1 MTTNNIYTTIHTKYK
16 VHAPYEKQ
24 RYTKRKTSVRLSVCL
39 SVCYSSCVSSPS
51 ASSCVV
57 VCAGRRLPFPPPPR
71 TVRHLPVPCLQ
82 PAPPLPPPW
91 EQPRRTLMVG
101 CITITVVM
109 IMEVMMIWSSGSI
122 IVTIV
127 NSSTTNVDRCL
138 TLSQQLYQSERNI
151 I

>member
-91 EQPRRTLMVG
+91 EQPRHTLTVG
-101 CITITVVM
+101 VVVYNYYHFPLLLSGILITFAVM
-109 IMEVMMIWSSGSI
+109 II
-122 IVTIV
+122 
-127 NSSTTNVDRCL
+127 L
-138 TLSQQLYQSERNI
+138 TLNQR
-151 I
+151 